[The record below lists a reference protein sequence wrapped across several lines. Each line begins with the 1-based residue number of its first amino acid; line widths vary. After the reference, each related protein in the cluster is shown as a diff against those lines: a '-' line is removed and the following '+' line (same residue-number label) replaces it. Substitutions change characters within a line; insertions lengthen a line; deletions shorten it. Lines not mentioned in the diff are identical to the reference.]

1 MAGIFKDDI
10 FIYVFLNENVLIAI
24 QMSMKFVPWGLIDN
38 KPS

>member
-1 MAGIFKDDI
+1 MAGIFKDDN

-24 QMSMKFVPWGLIDN
+24 KISMKFVPWGLIDN